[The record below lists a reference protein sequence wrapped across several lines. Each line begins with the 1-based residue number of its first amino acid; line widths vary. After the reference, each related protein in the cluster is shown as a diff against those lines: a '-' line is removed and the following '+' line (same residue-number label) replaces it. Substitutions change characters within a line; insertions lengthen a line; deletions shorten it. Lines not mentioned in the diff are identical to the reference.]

1 MIRGVR
7 ARLTTTIVA
16 LVVLTAAVL
25 GIGSYLF
32 VDASLHRQA
41 LEDASQQA
49 RFDLSVLAPSRLL
62 SAEPTKEEVEKL
74 AADFTVRGLDT
85 IIDAGP
91 DRPFTS
97 PGSLAGTLPTLPAD
111 LRTSVEQGQIAY
123 AWLPIGG
130 RPSLV
135 VGGRS
140 GGTGPAVYFIR
151 DESTLE
157 ATLDQLRLALGV
169 GALVLAILAIVAA
182 RFLARG
188 VLAPVEAAGRAAE
201 RIERGD
207 LSARVP
213 VTSDD
218 EFGTWADR
226 FNRMAAALD
235 DTIARLEAAQDQNRR
250 FVADVSHELRTP
262 VSALVAEASIL
273 RDHLSELPQAARRAG
288 ELIVEDIARLRSL
301 VEELMEL
308 SRFDAEGEEVQS
320 QPVDLGRLIRDV
332 VAARHRDAVLEL
344 PDDRVVIE
352 SDPRRLERILTNL
365 LGNAR
370 EHAPGALVVVRLRA
384 NADQV
389 AITVA
394 DRGPGVPADRLGRIF
409 ERFFMADPSR
419 RGGSGLGLAIA
430 SEHAELLGGR
440 LRARNRD
447 GGGLA
452 IELILP
458 VTGSLHGGDTA
469 AIREDDLEDR

>member
-7 ARLTTTIVA
+7 ARLTLTIVA

-32 VDASLHRQA
+32 VDSSLHRQA
-41 LEDASQQA
+41 LDEAANQA
-49 RFDLSVLAPSRLL
+49 RFDLSVIAPSRLV
-62 SAEPTKEEVEKL
+62 STPPTPKEIEDL
-74 AADFTVRGLDT
+74 AAAFHFRNLDT
-85 IIDAGP
+85 IIDDGSGNPVSNPA
-91 DRPFTS
+91 
-97 PGSLAGTLPTLPAD
+97 SLAGTKLPESLTRP
-111 LRTSVEQGQIAY
+111 VEQGQIAY
-123 AWLPIGG
+123 ARLPITGK
-130 RPSLV
+130 PSLV

-140 GGTGPAVYFIR
+140 GGTGPAIYFIR

-157 ATLDQLRLALGV
+157 ATLDQLRFALGV
-169 GALVLAILAIVAA
+169 GALVLAILALVAA

-188 VLAPVEAAGRAAE
+188 VLAPVEAASRAAE

-250 FVADVSHELRTP
+250 FVADVAHELRTP

-273 RDHLSELPQAARRAG
+273 RDHLADLPQAARRAG
-288 ELIVEDIARLRSL
+288 ELVVDDIARLRSL

-308 SRFDAEGEEVQS
+308 SRFDAESEEVQS
-320 QPVDLGRLIRDV
+320 RPVDLARLIRDV
-332 VAARHRDAVLEL
+332 VAARNPDAVIEL
-344 PDDRVVIE
+344 PDDRIVIE
-352 SDPRRLERILTNL
+352 SDPRRLERILANL

-384 NADQV
+384 NEEWV
-389 AITVA
+389 TITVA

-409 ERFFMADPSR
+409 DRFFMADPSR

-452 IELILP
+452 IELVLP
-458 VTGSLHGGDTA
+458 VTGSLHDGDPA
-469 AIREDDLEDR
+469 ATRDGDGDAR

>member
-32 VDASLHRQA
+32 VDSSLHQQA
-41 LEDASQQA
+41 RDDAAAQA
-49 RFDLSVLAPSRLL
+49 RFDLSVIAPSRLT
-62 SAEPTKEEVEKL
+62 AAPTRDEVAKL
-74 AADFTVRGLDT
+74 AQDFKFRGLDT

-91 DRPFTS
+91 DKPFSS
-97 PGSLAGTLPTLPAD
+97 PSSLAGTLETLPAGLLQLVD
-111 LRTSVEQGQIAY
+111 QGQIAY
-123 AWLPIGG
+123 AWLPVGG

-140 GGTGPAVYFIR
+140 GGSGPAIYFIH
-151 DESTLE
+151 DEAALE
-157 ATLDQLRLALGV
+157 QTLDQLRLALGV
-169 GALVLAILAIVAA
+169 GALVLALLAIVAG

-188 VLAPVEAAGRAAE
+188 VLAPVEAASRAAE

-218 EFGTWADR
+218 EFGTWAER
-226 FNRMAAALD
+226 FNRMAATLD
-235 DTIARLEAAQDQNRR
+235 GTIGRLEAAQDQNRR

-273 RDHLSELPQAARRAG
+273 RDHLSDLPAASRRAG
-288 ELIVEDIARLRSL
+288 ELIVEDIGRLRTL

-308 SRFDAEGEEVQS
+308 SRFDAETEEVQV
-320 QPVDLGRLIRDV
+320 QLVDLGRLIRE
-332 VAARHRDAVLEL
+332 VAAARNRDAVLEM

-365 LGNAR
+365 LENAR
-370 EHAPGALVVVRLRA
+370 EHAPGALVVVRLRTGA
-384 NADQV
+384 ERV
-389 AITVA
+389 EITVA
-394 DRGPGVPADRLGRIF
+394 DRGPGVPPDRLDRIF
-409 ERFFMADPSR
+409 DRFFMADPSR

-430 SEHAELLGGR
+430 SEHAALLGGR

-452 IELILP
+452 IELVLP
-458 VTGSLHGGDTA
+458 VTQSLHDGDPA
-469 AIREDDLEDR
+469 ATPEDERDGR

>member
-7 ARLTTTIVA
+7 ARLTITIVA

-32 VDASLHRQA
+32 VDSSLHRQA
-41 LEDASQQA
+41 RDDGAAQA
-49 RFDLSVLAPSRLL
+49 RFDLSVIAPSRLT
-62 SAEPTKEEVEKL
+62 AAPTRDEVAKL
-74 AADFTVRGLDT
+74 AQDFTFRGLDT

-91 DRPFTS
+91 DKPFSS
-97 PGSLAGTLPTLPAD
+97 PSSLAGTLETLPAGLLQLVD
-111 LRTSVEQGQIAY
+111 QGQIAY
-123 AWLPIGG
+123 AWLTVGG

-140 GGTGPAVYFIR
+140 SGSGPAIYFIH
-151 DESTLE
+151 DETALE
-157 ATLDQLRLALGV
+157 QTLDQLRLALGV

-188 VLAPVEAAGRAAE
+188 VLAPVEAASRAAE
-201 RIERGD
+201 QIEGGD

-218 EFGTWADR
+218 EFGTWAEQ
-226 FNRMAAALD
+226 FNRMAATLD
-235 DTIARLEAAQDQNRR
+235 GTIGRLEAAQDQNRR

-273 RDHLSELPQAARRAG
+273 RDHLDDLPAASRRAG
-288 ELIVEDIARLRSL
+288 ELIVEDIARLRTL

-308 SRFDAEGEEVQS
+308 SRFDAETEEVQV

-332 VAARHRDAVLEL
+332 AATRNRDAVLEM

-365 LGNAR
+365 LENAR

-384 NADQV
+384 TAERV
-389 AITVA
+389 EITVA
-394 DRGPGVPADRLGRIF
+394 DRGPGVPPDRLDRIF
-409 ERFFMADPSR
+409 DRFFMADPSR

-430 SEHAELLGGR
+430 SEHAALLGGR
-440 LRARNRD
+440 LRTPNRD

-458 VTGSLHGGDTA
+458 VTQSLHDGDPA
-469 AIREDDLEDR
+469 ATPGDEGDGR

>member
-16 LVVLTAAVL
+16 LVVLTAGVL

-32 VDASLHRQA
+32 VDSSLHRQA
-41 LEDASQQA
+41 LEDANQQA
-49 RFDLSVLAPSRLL
+49 RFDLSVLAPSRLEP
-62 SAEPTKEEVEKL
+62 EPTHEKIL
-74 AADFTVRGLDT
+74 ELGSSFRFRNLDT
-85 IIDAGP
+85 IIDDGTGDPVTTPA
-91 DRPFTS
+91 
-97 PGSLAGTLPTLPAD
+97 SLAGTKLPAD
-111 LRTSVEQGQIAY
+111 VVRLVDQGQIAY

-140 GGTGPAVYFIR
+140 GGTGPAIYFIR
-151 DESTLE
+151 NVTTLE

-169 GALVLAILAIVAA
+169 GALVLALLAIVAA

-188 VLAPVEAAGRAAE
+188 VLAPVEAAARAAE

-213 VTSDD
+213 VTSND

-226 FNRMAAALD
+226 FNRMAEALD
-235 DTIARLEAAQDQNRR
+235 DTIGRLEAAQDQNRR

-273 RDHLSELPQAARRAG
+273 RDHLDDLPQAARRAG
-288 ELIVEDIARLRSL
+288 ELIVEDIARLRTL

-308 SRFDAEGEEVQS
+308 SRFDAESEEVQS
-320 QPVDLGRLIRDV
+320 RPVDLGRLIGDV
-332 VAARHRDAVLEL
+332 VAARYRDAVVEL

-352 SDPRRLERILTNL
+352 SDPRRLERILANL

-409 ERFFMADPSR
+409 DRFFMADPSR

-430 SEHAELLGGR
+430 REHAELLGGR

-458 VTGSLHGGDTA
+458 VTGSLHGGDA
-469 AIREDDLEDR
+469 AETLETEGEGR

>member
-1 MIRGVR
+1 MIRGIR
-7 ARLTTTIVA
+7 ARLTLTIVA

-32 VDASLHRQA
+32 VDARLHGQA
-41 LEDASQQA
+41 IEDAGDQA
-49 RFDLSVLAPSRLL
+49 RFDLSVLAPPRLGD
-62 SAEPTKEEVEKL
+62 APT
-74 AADFTVRGLDT
+74 ADKIKALGTAFRVRALQT
-85 IIDAGP
+85 IIVPAGGEP
-91 DRPFTS
+91 NYEPA
-97 PGSLAGTLPTLPAD
+97 SLDGTFDSIPAD
-111 LRTSVEQGQIAY
+111 VRRLVDAGQIAY
-123 AWLPIGG
+123 TWMSIRGT
-130 RPSLV
+130 PSLV

-140 GGTGPAVYFIR
+140 GGTGPAIYFIR
-151 DESTLE
+151 DVSALGR
-157 ATLDQLRLALGV
+157 TLDQLRLALGV

-188 VLAPVEAAGRAAE
+188 VLAPVEAASRAAE

-218 EFGTWADR
+218 EFGTWANR

-235 DTIARLEAAQDQNRR
+235 DSIGRLETAQDQNRR

-273 RDHLSELPQAARRAG
+273 RDHLDDLPEASRRAG
-288 ELIVEDIARLRSL
+288 ELIVEDIARLRTL

-308 SRFDAEGEEVQS
+308 SRFDAETEELQV
-320 QPVDLGRLIRDV
+320 QPVNLVRLIRDV
-332 VAARHRDAVLEL
+332 VTARHRDAVLEL
-344 PDDRVVIE
+344 PDDPIVIDSE
-352 SDPRRLERILTNL
+352 PRRLERILANL

-370 EHAPGALVVVRLRA
+370 EHAPGALVVVRLSATARE
-384 NADQV
+384 V
-389 AITVA
+389 TITVA
-394 DRGPGVPADRLGRIF
+394 DRGPGVPPERLDRIF
-409 ERFFMADPSR
+409 DRFFMSDPSR

-430 SEHAELLGGR
+430 SEHAALLGGR

-452 IELILP
+452 IELVLP
-458 VTGSLHGGDTA
+458 VTEPLRLRDVPA
-469 AIREDDLEDR
+469 NDEDEGEGR

>member
-1 MIRGVR
+1 MSRGVR
-7 ARLTTTIVA
+7 ARLTVTIVA

-25 GIGSYLF
+25 GIGSYLV
-32 VDASLHRQA
+32 VDARLHGQA
-41 LEDASQQA
+41 LDDARDQA
-49 RFDLSVLAPSRLL
+49 RFDLSVLAPPRLGSAPTEADVARLAQAFQSRRL
-62 SAEPTKEEVEKL
+62 E
-74 AADFTVRGLDT
+74 T

-91 DRPFTS
+91 TRPYTS
-97 PGSLAGTLPTLPAD
+97 TSALQGVLPTLPAD
-111 LRTSVEQGQIAY
+111 LRGYVDGGLIAY

-130 RPSLV
+130 KSSLV

-140 GGTGPAVYFIR
+140 GGTGPAIYFVR

-169 GALVLAILAIVAA
+169 GALVLAVLAIVAA

-188 VLAPVEAAGRAAE
+188 VLAPVEAAARAAE
-201 RIERGD
+201 RIESGD

-213 VTSDD
+213 VTSND

-226 FNRMAAALD
+226 FNRMAAALA
-235 DTIARLEAAQDQNRR
+235 DTIGRLESAQDQNRR

-273 RDHLSELPQAARRAG
+273 RDHLDDLPDASRRAG
-288 ELIVEDIARLRSL
+288 ELIVADIARLRAL

-308 SRFDAEGEEVQS
+308 SRFDAETEVVQL
-320 QPVDLGRLIRDV
+320 QPVDVGRLIRDV
-332 VAARHRDAVLEL
+332 VAARYPDAVLEL
-344 PDDRVVIE
+344 PDERIVIE

-384 NADQV
+384 AADHV
-389 AITVA
+389 SITVA
-394 DRGPGVPADRLGRIF
+394 DRGPGVPADRLSRIF
-409 ERFFMADPSR
+409 DRFFMADPSR

-430 SEHAELLGGR
+430 SEHAELLGGS

-452 IELILP
+452 IEVTLP
-458 VTGSLHGGDTA
+458 VTGSLRHGDLAATDGDDGEG
-469 AIREDDLEDR
+469 R

>member
-25 GIGSYLF
+25 GIGSYVF
-32 VDASLHRQA
+32 VDSSLHRQA
-41 LEDASQQA
+41 VEEAANQA
-49 RFDLSVLAPSRLL
+49 RFDLSVIAPSRLV
-62 SAEPTKEEVEKL
+62 STPPTAKEISDL
-74 AADFTVRGLDT
+74 TDAFHFRNLDA
-85 IIDAGP
+85 IIDDGTGP
-91 DRPFTS
+91 VTT
-97 PGSLAGTLPTLPAD
+97 SLAGTKLPDAMVQL
-111 LRTSVEQGQIAY
+111 VEQGQIAY

-130 RPSLV
+130 KPSLV
-135 VGGRS
+135 IGGRS
-140 GGTGPAVYFIR
+140 GGSGPAIYFIR

-169 GALVLAILAIVAA
+169 GALLLAILAILAA

-188 VLAPVEAAGRAAE
+188 VLAPVEAAARAAE

-235 DTIARLEAAQDQNRR
+235 DTIGRLEAAQDQNRR

-273 RDHLSELPQAARRAG
+273 RDHLDDLPQAARRAG
-288 ELIVEDIARLRSL
+288 ELIVEDIARLRTL

-308 SRFDAEGEEVQS
+308 SRFDAETEEVQS
-320 QPVDLGRLIRDV
+320 QPVDLHRLIRDV
-332 VAARHRDAVLEL
+332 VAARHRDAVVEL
-344 PDDRVVIE
+344 PDDRIMIE
-352 SDPRRLERILTNL
+352 TDPRRLERILANL

-384 NADQV
+384 NADW
-389 AITVA
+389 ATITVA

-409 ERFFMADPSR
+409 DRFFMADPSR

-430 SEHAELLGGR
+430 REHAELLGGR

-452 IELILP
+452 IELTLP
-458 VTGSLHGGDTA
+458 VTGSLHGGDTGET
-469 AIREDDLEDR
+469 REDEPEGR

>member
-41 LEDASQQA
+41 VEEAANQA
-49 RFDLSVLAPSRLL
+49 RFDLSVIAPSRL
-62 SAEPTKEEVEKL
+62 SASATKQEVDKL
-74 AADFTVRGLDT
+74 AQDFTVRGLKT

-97 PGSLAGTLPTLPAD
+97 PGSLAGVLPTLPAQ
-111 LRTSVEQGQIAY
+111 LRNSVDQGQIAY
-123 AWLPIGG
+123 ARVPIQGA
-130 RPSLV
+130 PSLV

-140 GGTGPAVYFIR
+140 GGTGAPIYFIR

-157 ATLDQLRLALGV
+157 ATLDQLRFALGV
-169 GALVLAILAIVAA
+169 GALVLAVVGLVAA

-188 VLAPVEAAGRAAE
+188 VLAPVEAAARAAE

-207 LSARVP
+207 LSARVA

-235 DTIARLEAAQDQNRR
+235 DTIGRLEAAQDQNRR

-273 RDHLSELPQAARRAG
+273 RDHLDDLPQAARRAG
-288 ELIVEDIARLRSL
+288 ELIVEDIARLRTL

-308 SRFDAEGEEVQS
+308 SRFDAESEEVQS
-320 QPVDLGRLIRDV
+320 QPVDLNRLIRDV
-332 VAARHRDAVLEL
+332 VAARHRDAVVEL

-352 SDPRRLERILTNL
+352 TEPRRLERSLANL

-370 EHAPGALVVVRLRA
+370 AHAPGALVVVRLRA
-384 NADQV
+384 NADWV
-389 AITVA
+389 TITVA

-409 ERFFMADPSR
+409 DRFFMADPSR

-430 SEHAELLGGR
+430 REHAELLGGR

-452 IELILP
+452 IELLLP
-458 VTGSLHGGDTA
+458 VTGSLRGGDAA
-469 AIREDDLEDR
+469 AIDEDDGEGR